1 VARRGKGACTPGSLG
16 VVDDDGTELKKVRG
30 KVEANDDS
38 DDDVRWSWYGRG
50 DTLDPDLG
58 AQLIPG

>member
-1 VARRGKGACTPGSLG
+1 MARKGKGALG

-30 KVEANDDS
+30 KVGASGDS
-38 DDDVRWSWYGRG
+38 GGNVRWSWYGRG